1 MNKTKIIAAMA
12 KKHGKTRKELTLLI
26 NSFLEEIQKSLVEG
40 EKVTLSDF
48 GTFNVSERKG
58 FDGVDPR
65 TNEPLK
71 IPDRTIATFKC
82 GKKLKQEL
90 NKEDDE

>member
-1 MNKTKIIAAMA
+1 MNKTKIIAEMA
-12 KKHGKTRKELTLLI
+12 KKHKMTRKELTVLI
-26 NSFLEEIQKSLVEG
+26 NSFLSEIHDSLVKG

-48 GTFNVSERKG
+48 GTFSISERKG

-71 IPDRTIATFKC
+71 IPNRKIATFKC
-82 GKKLKQEL
+82 GKKLKSDL
-90 NKEDDE
+90 NDWED